1 MSDQM
6 IFREYRKTDRKAL
19 EDVIRV
25 TWNYDK
31 FATPKTARRL
41 AKVYLA
47 TCLTNQ
53 TYSRIAVIDQKPAG
67 LILGK
72 NIEKH
77 RCPISCRIHQIVA
90 LTQLL
95 MTKEGREILK
105 FYKGVDG
112 LDSELLSQCNKEYKG
127 EVALFALNPE
137 HRGKGIGKRLF
148 ECLVA
153 YMKSQSIDAFYLYTD
168 TSCNFGFYEH
178 QGMIRR
184 QQRKQNINMNGQ
196 SASMEFYLYDYQ
208 IGEVS

>member
-1 MSDQM
+1 M
-6 IFREYRKTDRKAL
+6 IFREYQKTDRKAL

-168 TSCNFGFYEH
+168 TSCNFRFYEH